1 MKKGPLILSILLTG
15 AVLTLLFV
23 LVSTYKR
30 TTETAV
36 PAEATEDLSQF
47 EFQFQPPS
55 EAISTPNLA
64 DAPAPGAVRIF
75 DAATEAAKVLG
86 HNDVYL
92 TEYAQLNG
100 TDVYLVT
107 FLSGDLVYVSLDG
120 QVVSTSKTNPV
131 DPYEPTSHR

>member
-23 LVSTYKR
+23 LISTYKR

-36 PAEATEDLSQF
+36 PAEATVDLSQY
-47 EFQFQPPS
+47 EFQFQPPVA
-55 EAISTPNLA
+55 AISSPNPA
-64 DAPAPGAVRIF
+64 DLPAPGTVRIF
-75 DAATEAAKVLG
+75 DAAAEAAKVIG

>member
-64 DAPAPGAVRIF
+64 DAPVPGTVRIF

-100 TDVYLVT
+100 ADVYLVT

-131 DPYEPTSHR
+131 DPYQPTSHR

>member
-15 AVLTLLFV
+15 AVLILLFV

-30 TTETAV
+30 TTEAAV
-36 PAEATEDLSQF
+36 PAEAAEDLSQY
-47 EFQFQPPS
+47 EFQFQPPVAALS
-55 EAISTPNLA
+55 SPNPADTPMS
-64 DAPAPGAVRIF
+64 GTVRIF
-75 DAATEAAKVLG
+75 DAAVEAAKVMG

>member
-15 AVLTLLFV
+15 AVLALLFV
-23 LVSTYKR
+23 LVSNYKR
-30 TTETAV
+30 TTETAAS
-36 PAEATEDLSQF
+36 AEATEDLSQY
-47 EFQFQPPS
+47 EFQFQPPVA
-55 EAISTPNLA
+55 AISTPNPA
-64 DAPAPGAVRIF
+64 DTPTPSSVRIF
-75 DAATEAAKVLG
+75 DAAAEAAKVMG

-120 QVVSTSKTNPV
+120 QVVSTSKTNPI
-131 DPYEPTSHR
+131 DPYQPTSHR

>member
-1 MKKGPLILSILLTG
+1 MKKVPLILSILLTG

-23 LVSTYKR
+23 LVSTYQR
-30 TTETAV
+30 ATETAA

-55 EAISTPNLA
+55 AAISTPNLA
-64 DAPAPGAVRIF
+64 DIPVPGTVRIF
-75 DAATEAAKVLG
+75 DAAVEAAKVLG

-92 TEYAQLNG
+92 TEYTQLNG
-100 TDVYLVT
+100 ADAYLVT

-131 DPYEPTSHR
+131 DPYQPTSHR